1 MGVDTGRLRVV
12 ATEGASE
19 LPPRPDGRRRGKPQR
34 AAAGSAQPAQPV
46 QPAQASQSSQPGIQS
61 DIGVPSENTEG
72 FTSPGPYLKAQR
84 KRRGMSLDQ
93 LAAATKIPRPQLELL
108 EADRYEEL
116 PGMVFT
122 KGFLRCCARA
132 LELDPDTVLGL
143 LYERERTQ
151 LRKRRREGAPDDK
164 PISNSRRSVQASPA
178 SALQA
183 RIQARIADWLSQ
195 LPSARI
201 LMWVVVALLVALVV
215 FIAFT
220 LASGQAQTMT
230 IRS

>member
-1 MGVDTGRLRVV
+1 
-12 ATEGASE
+12 
-19 LPPRPDGRRRGKPQR
+19 
-34 AAAGSAQPAQPV
+34 
-46 QPAQASQSSQPGIQS
+46 
-61 DIGVPSENTEG
+61 
-72 FTSPGPYLKAQR
+72 
-84 KRRGMSLDQ
+84 MSLDQ
-93 LAAATKIPRPQLELL
+93 LAALTKIPRPHLELL
-108 EADRYEEL
+108 EADRYDEL
-116 PGMVFT
+116 PGMVFV

-151 LRKRRREGAPDDK
+151 LRKRRREGLPDGK
-164 PISNSRRSVQASPA
+164 PTSTVRGPA
-178 SALQA
+178 RPGLQA
-183 RIQARIADWLSQ
+183 RVAEWIGQ

>member
-1 MGVDTGRLRVV
+1 
-12 ATEGASE
+12 
-19 LPPRPDGRRRGKPQR
+19 
-34 AAAGSAQPAQPV
+34 
-46 QPAQASQSSQPGIQS
+46 
-61 DIGVPSENTEG
+61 
-72 FTSPGPYLKAQR
+72 
-84 KRRGMSLDQ
+84 MSLDQ

-108 EADRYEEL
+108 EADRFEEL
-116 PGMVFT
+116 PGMVFA

-143 LYERERTQ
+143 LYERERTA
-151 LRKRRREGAPDDK
+151 LRKRRRDGVPDDK
-164 PISNSRRSVQASPA
+164 PVSSSRRSSVPASPA
-178 SALQA
+178 SAMQA
-183 RIQARIADWLSQ
+183 RIQARITEWLSQ

>member
-1 MGVDTGRLRVV
+1 
-12 ATEGASE
+12 
-19 LPPRPDGRRRGKPQR
+19 
-34 AAAGSAQPAQPV
+34 
-46 QPAQASQSSQPGIQS
+46 
-61 DIGVPSENTEG
+61 
-72 FTSPGPYLKAQR
+72 
-84 KRRGMSLDQ
+84 MSLDQ

-116 PGMVFT
+116 PGMVFA

-132 LELDPDTVLGL
+132 MELDPDTVLGL

-151 LRKRRREGAPDDK
+151 LRKRRRDGVPDDK
-164 PISNSRRSVQASPA
+164 SISNGLHARGAGLNARRSVQASPA
-178 SALQA
+178 SALHPRGSAALGRAFQA